1 MIDFELTENDQ
12 RILDEVRSRALICR
26 KYARYYDENEQEFPP
41 EELEEAKGQ
50 PEIYSMLGERNERDT
65 GFGSLSMLISAAQ
78 TWGDYSVR
86 MRREKG
92 GLGNAALRAAGTP
105 EQNAKWG
112 DLTLA
117 MAITEPGCGS
127 DPSMVQCTAVL
138 DGDEWV
144 INGEKIFV
152 TTGCRCDGVVV
163 WATIDKSAGRA
174 GIKSYLIE
182 KGTPGFIVGGKE
194 KKLGIRADDTATF
207 VFTDCRIP
215 RANLLGGKEDVPKK
229 SSGGF
234 KNVMKTFNMTR
245 PGVAAIGLG
254 MAEASLDF
262 TRDALREAGFEISYG
277 GRLGTLP
284 AVVEK
289 FQQLEAKYEA
299 AMLTVLRAAYLSDA
313 GEVNN
318 TEASVCKAKAGL
330 VVREITQG
338 CIEILGP
345 MGVSRE
351 HLLEKW
357 FRDVRITDIYEGT
370 GEIQRMIIARSLLG
384 YTRKE
389 LN

>member
-1 MIDFELTENDQ
+1 MIDFELTKNDQ
-12 RILDEVRSRALICR
+12 KILDEVRTRALVCR
-26 KYARYYDENEQEFPP
+26 KYARYYDENEHEFPP
-41 EELEEAKGQ
+41 DELEEAKGQ
-50 PEIYSMLGERNERDT
+50 PEIFTMLGERAESDT
-65 GFGSLSMLISAAQ
+65 SFGSLSMLIAAGQ

-86 MRREKG
+86 MRRASG

-105 EQNAKWG
+105 EQNEKWG

-138 DGDEWV
+138 DGDAWV

-174 GIKSYLIE
+174 GIKSFLIE
-182 KGTPGFIVGGKE
+182 KDTPGFVVTGKE

-215 RANLLGGKEDVPKK
+215 RGNLLGGKEEVPTK

-234 KNVMKTFNMTR
+234 KGVMKTFNMTR
-245 PGVAAIGLG
+245 PGVAAIGIG
-254 MAEASLDF
+254 MAEAALDF
-262 TRDALREAGFEISYG
+262 TRDALQESGFEVTYG
-277 GRLGTLP
+277 GRLGALP

-289 FQQLEAKYEA
+289 FQKLEANYEA
-299 AMLTVLRAAYLSDA
+299 ALLTILRAAWLSDE
-313 GEVNN
+313 GEPNN

-330 VVREITQG
+330 AVREITQG

-345 MGVSRE
+345 MGISRE

-370 GEIQRMIIARSLLG
+370 GEIQRMIIARALLG

>member
-1 MIDFELTENDQ
+1 
-12 RILDEVRSRALICR
+12 
-26 KYARYYDENEQEFPP
+26 
-41 EELEEAKGQ
+41 
-50 PEIYSMLGERNERDT
+50 
-65 GFGSLSMLISAAQ
+65 MLIAAGQ

-86 MRREKG
+86 MRRSKG
-92 GLGNAALRAAGTP
+92 ALGNAALHAAGTP
-105 EQNAKWG
+105 EQNEKWG
-112 DLTLA
+112 DRTLA

-127 DPSMVQCTAVL
+127 DPSMVQCKAVL

-152 TTGCRCDGVVV
+152 TAGCCCDGVVV

-174 GIKSYLIE
+174 GIKSFLIE
-182 KGTPGFIVGGKE
+182 KGTPGFVDSGKE

-215 RANLLGGKEDVPKK
+215 RGNLLGGKEEVPTK

-234 KNVMKTFNMTR
+234 KGVMKTFNMTR

-254 MAEASLDF
+254 MAEAAIDF
-262 TRDALREAGFEISYG
+262 TRDALQESGFEVSYG

-289 FQQLEAKYEA
+289 FQKLEANYEA
-299 AMLTVLRAAYLSDA
+299 ALLTILRAAWLSDE
-313 GEVNN
+313 GEPNN
-318 TEASVCKAKAGL
+318 TEASVCKAKTGL
-330 VVREITQG
+330 AVREITQG

-345 MGVSRE
+345 MSISRE

-370 GEIQRMIIARSLLG
+370 GEIQRMIIARALLG

>member
-1 MIDFELTENDQ
+1 MIDFELTKNDQ
-12 RILDEVRSRALICR
+12 KILDEVRSRALVCR
-26 KYARYYDENEQEFPP
+26 KYARYYDENEHEFPP
-41 EELEEAKGQ
+41 DELEEAKGQ
-50 PEIYSMLGERNERDT
+50 PEIFSMLGERTERDT
-65 GFGSLSMLISAAQ
+65 SLGALSMLILAGQ

-86 MRREKG
+86 MHRPKG

-105 EQNAKWG
+105 EQIEKWG
-112 DLTLA
+112 DRTLA

-152 TTGCRCDGVVV
+152 TTGCRCNGVVV

-174 GIKSYLIE
+174 GIKSFLIE
-182 KGTPGFIVGGKE
+182 KETPGFVVTGKE

-215 RANLLGGKEDVPKK
+215 RGNLLGGKEEVPTN

-234 KNVMKTFNMTR
+234 KGVLKTFNMTR
-245 PGVAAIGLG
+245 PAVAAIGLG
-254 MAEASLDF
+254 MAEAALDF
-262 TRDALREAGFEISYG
+262 TRDALQESGFEISYG

-289 FQQLEAKYEA
+289 FQKLEANCEA
-299 AMLTVLRAAYLSDA
+299 ALLTVLRAAWLSDE
-313 GEVNN
+313 GEPNN
-318 TEASVCKAKAGL
+318 TESSVCKAKAGL
-330 VVREITQG
+330 AVREITQG

-345 MGVSRE
+345 MGISRE

-357 FRDVRITDIYEGT
+357 FRDTRITDIYEGT
-370 GEIQRMIIARSLLG
+370 GEIQRMIIARALLG